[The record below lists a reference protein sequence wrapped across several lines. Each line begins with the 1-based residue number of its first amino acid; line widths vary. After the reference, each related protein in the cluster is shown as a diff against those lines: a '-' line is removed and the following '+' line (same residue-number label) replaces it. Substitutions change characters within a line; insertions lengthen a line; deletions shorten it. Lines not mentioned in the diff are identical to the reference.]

1 MNKTLRLYKLIAE
14 IQTLIEG
21 DDELTAIAQ
30 KEMFNREE
38 PESGGPENE
47 APERREYTK
56 EEQEAIERI
65 LDSWGD

>member
-38 PESGGPENE
+38 PESGGPKNE
-47 APERREYTK
+47 APECREYTK